1 MGKSKPRIRQK
12 NRADPT
18 GKTKPPSDPE
28 LASIRESR
36 ILPVLKDL
44 QSPDLK
50 ARSAAAIAIANL
62 IEDTKCRKLLLRE
75 QIVKI
80 LLEQTLT
87 DSSLDTRTAGWGI
100 LRNLALEE
108 EADFCIHLYRQDV
121 LTSIQGIVKT
131 IIQTVESQDPPFSKL
146 PGPQQTLVWT
156 LTSSAIGLLSSL
168 SEAQDEIVEA
178 ISKIS
183 TIPNFLFGL
192 LSFEPTPSEVQNEVL
207 SCLATLLE
215 DNKPLAE
222 LVVENGDWLQRL
234 MQIKDSGATTNVS
247 ACGVLH
253 NIFTA
258 MEWTDYKTPIE
269 GASDATLIPTLVHTL
284 ENTTPSSNGTNGT
297 NGNTTNSSPDQVL
310 QLALEIIA
318 SISTSLQEALEHGHK
333 HDFKNEEKFEGFED
347 EPVDDEMDADIDDA
361 GSVDKEEDGDAPDSE
376 MSMSEIEADMELV
389 TGDASENEDSHIEE
403 PTLSLLIRSATPAIL
418 PLAHPS
424 QSENSNIHSC
434 ALSALNNIA
443 WTISS
448 IDFSSGHLNSLKKS
462 WSALAQRTWSEII
475 SPVLASNTADIELAS
490 AITSLAWAVSRSV
503 GGEITL
509 RADEHRKFMALYHAS
524 KSLVP
529 EPEDSNGAAKKG
541 EEEEDAFQSLGVKSL
556 GVLGS
561 LALSPCPV
569 PLNREIGIFLLT
581 TLSSLPNI
589 PAADAVEALN
599 AIMDIYADKS
609 YEFDEE
615 VFWKDGFHKH
625 LDDCLPGARKLA
637 KGVDKRRFG
646 ELRARV
652 DEVVLNLVRFLKY
665 KKTERGRKD

>member
-18 GKTKPPSDPE
+18 GKPKPPSDPE
-28 LASIRESR
+28 LASIRENR

-44 QSPDLK
+44 QSPELK
-50 ARSAAAIAIANL
+50 TRSAAAIAIANL

-75 QIVKI
+75 QIVK
-80 LLEQTLT
+80 LLFEQTLT

-100 LRNLALEE
+100 LRNLAVEE

-121 LTSIQGIVKT
+121 LTGIQGVVKT
-131 IIQTVESQDPPFSKL
+131 IIQTIESQDPAFSKL
-146 PGPQQTLVWT
+146 PRPQQTLVWT
-156 LTSSAIGLLSSL
+156 LTGSVIGLLSSL

-192 LSFEPTPSEVQNEVL
+192 LSFEPTPNEVQNEVL

-234 MQIKDSGATTNVS
+234 MQIKDSGAPTSVS

-284 ENTTPSSNGTNGT
+284 ENTTPSSNGTNG
-297 NGNTTNSSPDQVL
+297 NTTHSSPDQVL

-333 HDFKNEEKFEGFED
+333 HDYKNEEKFEGFED
-347 EPVDDEMDADIDDA
+347 EPVDLDEMDADIDDA
-361 GSVDKEEDGDAPDSE
+361 GSADKEGDAPDSE

-389 TGDASENEDSHIEE
+389 TGDASEDDDSPSEE

-418 PLAHPS
+418 PLAQPS
-424 QSENSNIHSC
+424 LSPNSRIHSS

-448 IDFSSGHLNSLKKS
+448 IDFSTGHLNSLKKS
-462 WSALAQRTWSEII
+462 WSTLAQRTWSEII

-503 GGEITL
+503 GGGITL
-509 RADEHRKFMALYHAS
+509 HADEHRKFMALYHAS
-524 KSLVP
+524 KSLK
-529 EPEDSNGAAKKG
+529 PEDSNGAAKKG

-561 LALSPCPV
+561 LALSPCSV

-615 VFWKDGFHKH
+615 VFWKDGFYKH
-625 LDDCLPGARKLA
+625 LEDCLPGARKLA

>member
-1 MGKSKPRIRQK
+1 M
-12 NRADPT
+12 
-18 GKTKPPSDPE
+18 
-28 LASIRESR
+28 
-36 ILPVLKDL
+36 
-44 QSPDLK
+44 
-50 ARSAAAIAIANL
+50 
-62 IEDTKCRKLLLRE
+62 
-75 QIVKI
+75 
-80 LLEQTLT
+80 
-87 DSSLDTRTAGWGI
+87 
-100 LRNLALEE
+100 
-108 EADFCIHLYRQDV
+108 
-121 LTSIQGIVKT
+121 
-131 IIQTVESQDPPFSKL
+131 
-146 PGPQQTLVWT
+146 
-156 LTSSAIGLLSSL
+156 
-168 SEAQDEIVEA
+168 EA

-192 LSFEPTPSEVQNEVL
+192 LSFEPTPNEVQNEVL

-234 MQIKDSGATTNVS
+234 IQIKDSGAPINVS

-258 MEWTDYKTPIE
+258 MQWTDHETSIE
-269 GASDATLIPTLVHTL
+269 GASDAALIPTLVHTL
-284 ENTTPSSNGTNGT
+284 ENTTPSSNGTNG
-297 NGNTTNSSPDQVL
+297 NTTHSSPDQVL

-333 HDFKNEEKFEGFED
+333 HDYKKEEKFEGFED
-347 EPVDDEMDADIDDA
+347 EPVDPDEMDADVDDA
-361 GSVDKEEDGDAPDSE
+361 GSADKEEGDAPDSE

-389 TGDASENEDSHIEE
+389 TGDASEDDDSPSEE

-424 QSENSNIHSC
+424 LSPNSSIHSS

-448 IDFSSGHLNSLKKS
+448 IDFSTGHLNSLKKS
-462 WSALAQRTWSEII
+462 WSTLAQRTWTEII

-490 AITSLAWAVSRSV
+490 ATTSLAWAVSRSV

-509 RADEHRKFMALYHAS
+509 QANEHQKFMALYHAS
-524 KSLVP
+524 KSLGP
-529 EPEDSNGAAKKG
+529 EESNGAAKKG

-599 AIMDIYADKS
+599 AIMDIYADNS

-615 VFWKDGFHKH
+615 VFWKDGFYKH
-625 LDDCLPGARKLA
+625 LEDCLPGARKLA

>member
-1 MGKSKPRIRQK
+1 MGKSKPRNRQK

-18 GKTKPPSDPE
+18 GKPKPPSDPE
-28 LASIRESR
+28 LASIRENR

-44 QSPDLK
+44 QSPELK
-50 ARSAAAIAIANL
+50 TRSAAAIAIANL

-80 LLEQTLT
+80 LFEQTLT

-100 LRNLALEE
+100 LRNLAVEE

-121 LTSIQGIVKT
+121 LTGIQGVVKT
-131 IIQTVESQDPPFSKL
+131 IIQTIESQDPAFSKL
-146 PGPQQTLVWT
+146 PRPQQTLVWT
-156 LTSSAIGLLSSL
+156 LTGSVIGLLSSL

-192 LSFEPTPSEVQNEVL
+192 LSFEPTPNEVQNEVL

-234 MQIKDSGATTNVS
+234 IQIKDSGAHKCFS
-247 ACGVLH
+247 
-253 NIFTA
+253 
-258 MEWTDYKTPIE
+258 MWPMQWTDHETSIE
-269 GASDATLIPTLVHTL
+269 GASDAALIPTLVHTL
-284 ENTTPSSNGTNGT
+284 ENTTPSSNGTNG
-297 NGNTTNSSPDQVL
+297 NTTHSSPDQVL

-333 HDFKNEEKFEGFED
+333 HDYKKEEKFEGFED
-347 EPVDDEMDADIDDA
+347 EPVDPDEMDADVDDA
-361 GSVDKEEDGDAPDSE
+361 GSADKEEGDAPDSE

-389 TGDASENEDSHIEE
+389 TGDASEDDDSPSEE
-403 PTLSLLIRSATPAIL
+403 PTLSLLIRSATTAIL

-424 QSENSNIHSC
+424 LSPNSSIHSS

-448 IDFSSGHLNSLKKS
+448 IDFSTGHLNSLKKS

-490 AITSLAWAVSRSV
+490 ATTSLAWAVSRSV

-509 RADEHRKFMALYHAS
+509 QANEHQKFMALYHAS
-524 KSLVP
+524 KSLGP
-529 EPEDSNGAAKKG
+529 EESNGAAKKG
-541 EEEEDAFQSLGVKSL
+541 EEEEDAFQSLGVISL

-599 AIMDIYADKS
+599 AIMDIYADNS

-615 VFWKDGFHKH
+615 VFWKDGFYKH
-625 LDDCLPGARKLA
+625 LEDCLPGARKLA
-637 KGVDKRRFG
+637 KGVDKR
-646 ELRARV
+646 
-652 DEVVLNLVRFLKY
+652 
-665 KKTERGRKD
+665 